1 MTEGV
6 RDKGIGEGVGRE
18 SEGGK
23 REWRRKGGEG
33 RKVEMGSEG
42 GKRDKHLYV
51 CMFHCVVGNSLKIA
65 TIMTSPNLP
74 TCVGDA
80 H

>member
-1 MTEGV
+1 MEEE
-6 RDKGIGEGVGRE
+6 R
-18 SEGGK
+18 
-23 REWRRKGGEG
+23 GEG

-80 H
+80 R